1 MSIYFDNST
10 VTQMS
15 LNVAGDTV
23 IVYPEEKEFA
33 DASSVSGW
41 AAENMRWAVDS
52 GIINGSVKDG
62 KYYMNPKE

>member
-15 LNVAGDTV
+15 LNVTGDTV

-41 AAENMRWAVDS
+41 ATENMR
-52 GIINGSVKDG
+52 
-62 KYYMNPKE
+62 